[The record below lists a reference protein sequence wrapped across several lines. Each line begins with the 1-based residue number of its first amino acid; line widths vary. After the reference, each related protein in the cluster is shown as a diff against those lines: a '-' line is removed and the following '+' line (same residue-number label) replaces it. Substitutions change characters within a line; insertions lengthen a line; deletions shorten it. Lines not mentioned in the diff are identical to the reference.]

1 MAREENSLLFSL
13 KELHKLEADRL
24 QEEEDLRVADIEA
37 KRQAQEN
44 AERAVRDAE
53 EARIQAQKDAEKR
66 AREEKERKEMEDRIH
81 LEQAERQARIA
92 AQEKIEL
99 NRLAAEAEA
108 IRTKPINWKLIGAV
122 ASAVLMVSIV
132 IVGAVKSNREKTAK
146 QEIAALDAKL
156 DAERKADRAETARLQ
171 SVLRERM
178 AEVAKLNDTLNSAK
192 NEQERMDFARKARAA
207 AASAAAAS
215 AEAAAQARAAKEREK
230 KARFEKCKNSND
242 PLCGIN

>member
-156 DAERKADRAETARLQ
+156 DAERRADRAETAPPKSARRKPVSRSARTQ
-171 SVLRERM
+171 TIRSAASTDHSVLRVFSCSFASWFSLAIPDIHR
-178 AEVAKLNDTLNSAK
+178 SAD
-192 NEQERMDFARKARAA
+192 ETGC
-207 AASAAAAS
+207 SS
-215 AEAAAQARAAKEREK
+215 
-230 KARFEKCKNSND
+230 
-242 PLCGIN
+242 PLVSVHSTSRCLHEHEPQTVW